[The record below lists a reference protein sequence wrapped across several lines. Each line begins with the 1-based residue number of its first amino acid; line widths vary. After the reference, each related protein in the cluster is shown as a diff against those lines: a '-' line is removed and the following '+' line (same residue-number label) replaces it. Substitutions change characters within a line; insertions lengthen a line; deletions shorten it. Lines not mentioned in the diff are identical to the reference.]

1 MYIVIS
7 ATTTLQYFINIRSVQ
22 EFAPHIFV
30 QFNFSKCKQKRLHY
44 KSITVLSLQVAP
56 PIIQRCSQE
65 FLNSPSSL
73 HRNHTQSNP

>member
-1 MYIVIS
+1 MIVENIS
-7 ATTTLQYFINIRSVQ
+7 SDDELNILAKGILQVRAKKKPPISRRFRMCSV
-22 EFAPHIFV
+22 
-30 QFNFSKCKQKRLHY
+30 
-44 KSITVLSLQVAP
+44 TVLLAP

>member
-1 MYIVIS
+1 MRINTRLPNSCQDFIPLSKFFVKMSLKKKPPIS
-7 ATTTLQYFINIRSVQ
+7 RRFRMCSV
-22 EFAPHIFV
+22 
-30 QFNFSKCKQKRLHY
+30 
-44 KSITVLSLQVAP
+44 TVLLAP

>member
-1 MYIVIS
+1 MSILKKQGRLVVSFYYWHLFKNYKTNIKKKPPIS
-7 ATTTLQYFINIRSVQ
+7 RRFRMCSV
-22 EFAPHIFV
+22 
-30 QFNFSKCKQKRLHY
+30 
-44 KSITVLSLQVAP
+44 TVLLAP